1 MRHSSDHVQD
11 APRSPSS
18 GLGLRSPPIG
28 ARYVSLNSHKISRRI
43 STLANSTIPQ
53 TPAFGHPPQAPQP
66 CLTKVSGTRAPEA
79 TARALAAGTI
89 ISFLPGR
96 ENPQATG
103 GILDDNARLER
114 KYADILLLCSRVCKH
129 KAGLIRKYDLNLCRQ
144 CFREKAKDIGFNKV
158 SFERTRYSPTQ
169 GVPTIRGT
177 NGD

>member
-1 MRHSSDHVQD
+1 MRHSSDHVRD

-28 ARYVSLNSHKISRRI
+28 ARYVSFNSHKISRRI

-66 CLTKVSGTRAPEA
+66 CLTKASGTRAPEA

-89 ISFLPGR
+89 YLLPPR
-96 ENPQATG
+96 TRKSPKATG
-103 GILDDNARLER
+103 GNFHDNARLER
-114 KYADILLLCSRVCKH
+114 KYADILSLCSRVCKH

-158 SFERTRYSPTQ
+158 SFERTRYSPY
-169 GVPTIRGT
+169 PRGSRQ
-177 NGD
+177 